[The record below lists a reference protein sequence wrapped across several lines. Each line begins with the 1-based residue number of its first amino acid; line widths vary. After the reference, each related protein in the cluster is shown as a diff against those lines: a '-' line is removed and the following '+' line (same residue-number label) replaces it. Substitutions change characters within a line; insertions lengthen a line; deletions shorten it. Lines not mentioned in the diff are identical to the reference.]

1 MKNSKSNIMVR
12 KRNILSYLETHNF
25 VKYTELAETMKVS
38 VATIRRDI
46 TALEKNGKVMVRM
59 GGVALSSNFKNLPNF
74 DSAPM
79 RQANSGIKDAI
90 AREAAV
96 LLEDGDSVF
105 MNSSSSAIKLFP
117 HIQDKALTII
127 TNNGRSVLQSRSPSV
142 ELIITGGEV
151 VNDNPNGQIIKAAM
165 TGDFTL
171 SMINMV
177 NATKC
182 VLGVSGISASG
193 GLTSQSIQDAS
204 VNKAMVRQCTG
215 AVIIVADHRKIGV
228 RHNFF
233 FTPISSVTHLITDDK
248 SDPKELEKIRNAGVK
263 VIVVKTDSL
272 EEREV

>member
-1 MKNSKSNIMVR
+1 MKNSRNNIMVR
-12 KRNILSYLETHNF
+12 RRNILSFLEKHNF
-25 VKYTELAETMKVS
+25 VKFTELAESMNVS

-46 TALEKNGKVMVRM
+46 ISLEKNGRVMVRM
-59 GGVALSSNFKNLPNF
+59 GGVFLSSNFKNLPNF

-79 RQANSGIKDAI
+79 RQANSDIKDAI
-90 AREAAV
+90 ARQAAQ

-117 HIQDKALTII
+117 YIQDKTLTVI
-127 TNNGRSVLQSRSPSV
+127 TNNGKSILQPRSASV
-142 ELIITGGEV
+142 ELIITGGEI
-151 VNDNPNGQIIKAAM
+151 VNDNPNGQIVKGAM

-171 SMINMV
+171 NMIKMV

-182 VLGVSGISASG
+182 VLGVSGISAGG

-204 VNKAMVRQCTG
+204 VNRTMVRQCTG

-233 FTPISSVTHLITDDK
+233 FTPINSVTHLITDDK
-248 SDPKELEKIRNAGVK
+248 SDPVELEKIRKSGVK
-263 VIVVKTDSL
+263 VIVVKTENS